1 MKNGYNNNS
10 VVCFGEILW
19 DVLPTERKPGGA
31 PMNVA
36 YHLHKLGIN
45 SSLVSAIGNDKPGT
59 DLINFLTGIGLPA
72 NYVQVTET
80 QATSE
85 VLARINDNH
94 EVSYEIVYPVAW
106 DKITWQPEYE
116 QLVKN
121 AGALV
126 FGSLGS
132 RDEQSRKT
140 LFKMI
145 DHAAYRVFD
154 VNLRAPHYTSELI
167 TSLLERANMVKLN
180 MGELMMI
187 ASWYN
192 ADCDTEAEAISTLF
206 NRFDIEEV
214 LITKGS
220 KGASFYAATYRYDYP
235 AYSISV
241 ADTIG
246 SGDAFLAAFLAMK
259 LRNEP
264 LETTLDYAVAMG
276 AFITSQSGA
285 CPPYSVFDFDR
296 FIWQKKYTEKRNY
309 RNGNL
314 LAG

>member
-1 MKNGYNNNS
+1 MGNGYNNS

-45 SSLVSAIGNDKPGT
+45 SSLISAIGNDKPGA
-59 DLINFLTGIGLPA
+59 DLIDFLSSIGLSA
-72 NYVQVTET
+72 NYVQVTEQ

-106 DKITWQPEYE
+106 DKIGWYAEYE
-116 QLVKN
+116 KLVKS
-121 AGALV
+121 AGAFV

-132 RDEQSRKT
+132 RDAISRNT
-140 LFKMI
+140 LFKML

-154 VNLRAPHYTSELI
+154 VNLRAPHYTTELI
-167 TSLLERANMVKLN
+167 TALLERSNLVKLN

-192 ADCDTEAEAISTLF
+192 QDCDNEAEAIATLF
-206 NRFDIEEV
+206 GRFNISEI

-220 KGASFYAATYRYDYP
+220 KGASYYTANYRYDYP
-235 AYSISV
+235 AYKISV

-285 CPPYSVFDFDR
+285 CPAYSVFDLDR
-296 FIWQKKYTEKRNY
+296 FIWQKKYTDKRNFH
-309 RNGNL
+309 NGTL
-314 LAG
+314 MAG